1 MKQYQRKAWLCSAY
15 IDEKRS
21 ARDIGDECG
30 CSHVTIYR
38 HLRALNIPVRGQLES
53 IKKKQPLKPVKKKVT
68 LREYLLNLN
77 KLDEILEELRETQEI
92 IKLLKGEPS
101 EYSVTE
107 AQAEQNRLK
116 AGYRARAKE
125 LQALRQQIKRENLRE
140 GGSWSFGTPDEQ
152 LGDIQETYEEP
163 TEKPGKVT
171 QT

>member
-1 MKQYQRKAWLCSAY
+1 MKQYQRKGWLWSAY
-15 IDEKRS
+15 IDERRS
-21 ARDIGDECG
+21 ARDIADECN
-30 CSHVTIYR
+30 CSHTTIYR
-38 HLRALNIPVRGQLES
+38 HLRAFGIPVRAQLES
-53 IKKKQPLKPVKKKVT
+53 IKREQPQEQKKKVT
-68 LREYLLNLN
+68 VREYLLNLN
-77 KLDEILEELRETQEI
+77 KLDKVLEELRETQEI

-116 AGYRARAKE
+116 AGYRARAEE
-125 LQALRQQIKRENLRE
+125 LKALRQQIKQENERE

-152 LGDIQETYEEP
+152 MGDIQERHEEP

>member
-1 MKQYQRKAWLCSAY
+1 MRKYQKKSYLRQAY

-38 HLRALNIPVRGQLES
+38 HLRAFNIPIRTQKES

-68 LREYLLNLN
+68 MREYLLKLN

-116 AGYRARAKE
+116 AGYKATAE
-125 LQALRQQIKRENLRE
+125 
-140 GGSWSFGTPDEQ
+140 
-152 LGDIQETYEEP
+152 
-163 TEKPGKVT
+163 
-171 QT
+171 